1 MMQIRSK
8 KLTHEVATVLI
19 DLTRSF
25 LCARLLRTKEQASW
39 HKLRATPETV
49 SETMTKRGCRFTLD
63 PRVTGELGDIP
74 FRFCAALCGG
84 HSACS
89 TGLKVWLT
97 NVQWKV
103 ETHLNVQCSLF
114 QTSVN

>member
-1 MMQIRSK
+1 MRGWG
-8 KLTHEVATVLI
+8 
-19 DLTRSF
+19 
-25 LCARLLRTKEQASW
+25 LRTKQKS
-39 HKLRATPETV
+39 KPVGTNCTRATPETV
-49 SETMTKRGCRFTLD
+49 SETMTKRGHCRFTLD
-63 PRVTGELGDIP
+63 PHPESPVNWETSP
-74 FRFCAALCGG
+74 SASAH
-84 HSACS
+84 HSAVGIAPAPI